1 MHKTN
6 SKSKTIILYTNS
18 KSKAVILTQN
28 KPSANNKPRATKE
41 LSANKLS
48 ATKKP
53 RAIRSR
59 AIMPSTIQRPRAIN
73 SNSNA
78 KRINSKQDLQITSSL
93 NKQQKSFLRLRRI
106 LRLIFKV
113 QENQLITNIL

>member
-6 SKSKTIILYTNS
+6 NKSKIVILSTNS
-18 KSKAVILTQN
+18 KFKAIILTQN
-28 KPSANNKPRATKE
+28 KPSANSKPKATKE
-41 LSANKLS
+41 LSVNKPK
-48 ATKKP
+48 AIKKP
-53 RAIRSR
+53 RAIRFR

-73 SNSNA
+73 LNSNA
-78 KRINSKQDLQITSSL
+78 KRIDLKQDLQIASSL
-93 NKQQKSFLRLRRI
+93 NKQQRSSLCLRRI